1 MEQQKEHNPDKNIC
15 VYCEQ
20 SNDELRDE
28 IALYKRQIDNLNMN
42 CLNIRKQNFILEEK
56 LKEVEK
62 NNKELEQ
69 IQQEKND
76 LFATI
81 VHDIKNPTA
90 IIKSLVELL
99 RTYDNNSTE
108 QQAIMNDLI
117 ESTKQIINLSVEVVR
132 VLTLDG
138 SDITQKF
145 YEWADASRLVQEV
158 VRRNSINAKNKEQT
172 ISVDIEENLPQ
183 FQVDVVKVCE
193 VFDNMLSNSIKYT
206 QKGGKIGVK
215 VSKVGENIQ
224 FEFSDNGLGM
234 SEEDLKKAFQRGQK
248 LSAKPTG
255 VGETSSGLGLWI
267 VKKIIESHNGRVWI
281 KSALGVGTVFT
292 IHIPIKNENTNIEEQ
307 Q

>member
-1 MEQQKEHNPDKNIC
+1 MSKQKDNNKICEH
-15 VYCEQ
+15 CETLH
-20 SNDELRDE
+20 SEL
-28 IALYKRQIDNLNMN
+28 AVYKRQIDNLNMN
-42 CLNIRKQNFILEEK
+42 CLNIRKQNIILEEK

-62 NNKELEQ
+62 NNNELEQ
-69 IQQEKND
+69 LQQEKNE

-81 VHDIKNPTA
+81 VHDIKNPTT

-99 RTYDNNSTE
+99 RTYDSNSTE

-117 ESTKQIINLSVEVVR
+117 ESTKQIINLSVEVSR
-132 VLTLDG
+132 VLVWDG
-138 SDITQKF
+138 NVTEMF
-145 YEWADASRLVQEV
+145 REWADPARLIAETT
-158 VRRNSINAKNKEQT
+158 RRNSINAKNKEQT

-183 FQVDVVKVCE
+183 FQVDVVKICE

-255 VGETSSGLGLWI
+255 EGETSTGIGLWI

-292 IHIPIKNENTNIEEQ
+292 IHIPIQSGEVVKTEA
-307 Q
+307 